1 MSTKYQQI
9 QTLLKPSL
17 KIIKPVNKQPI
28 IASAKEQ
35 ELTKSPKIR
44 GSSLI
49 NAFYDDNA
57 KKDIDNIL
65 FPKENHKSLAHS
77 PHSSRVENDDKLQ
90 DITTFLNKI
99 PNPDDYM
106 KNLIPQFG
114 SKYVT
119 SPLNNEL
126 ISNAIENRITFSTE
140 EQQIYKND
148 FPSKSNLVFTSQFE
162 KEPIRRP
169 FDPTGPNSIE
179 DCDELVSSCYEKVLD
194 KKMIKLR
201 NQMKKLEMK
210 YWGSRVR

>member
-65 FPKENHKSLAHS
+65 FPKENHKSHAHS
-77 PHSSRVENDDKLQ
+77 PHSLWMENDDRLQ
-90 DITTFLNKI
+90 DITTIFNKI

-114 SKYVT
+114 LKYVT

-126 ISNAIENRITFSTE
+126 ISNAKENRITFSTE
-140 EQQIYKND
+140 EQQIYKKE

-210 YWGSRVR
+210 YGGSRVR